1 MVRGVRRNSFLPC
14 AAGPGVLSLP
24 RTSGGGVRRIRA
36 EGRSRVRA
44 LVVGCGLRGV
54 CLEDSFLGAPPV
66 LPGRSVLRAGSGPPQ
81 PLNGVRVSVS
91 HKQPLFQNWNGP
103 REPDC

>member
-1 MVRGVRRNSFLPC
+1 M
-14 AAGPGVLSLP
+14 
-24 RTSGGGVRRIRA
+24 
-36 EGRSRVRA
+36 RA

-54 CLEDSFLGAPPV
+54 LSRGVSSSGRPPC

-81 PLNGVRVSVS
+81 PLNGVRVPVS